1 MVGRPVGHALGARRR
16 GRTLRRREV
25 PAPGKIF
32 RRDVPRRTRLVRVL
46 GIGTRLTSSEA
57 PSEAA
62 DLRSDERT
70 AAAPA
75 TAPVELD
82 FDAFFRSQYP
92 SVVRLSYSL
101 CGSMSI
107 AEELA
112 QEAFITAHRKWVR
125 LASFDRPDLWIR
137 RVVINRSISHRRRQ
151 ASEQRAFQRLRGR
164 PREVVEAELG
174 DEAVWQAL
182 RELSPRQ
189 AQVLALFY
197 VEDQPLSAVAEILEL
212 GEETVK
218 THLKRGRAAMAAKLG
233 EPPAG
238 DDVSP
243 GDAASEVRS

>member
-1 MVGRPVGHALGARRR
+1 MPV
-16 GRTLRRREV
+16 
-25 PAPGKIF
+25 
-32 RRDVPRRTRLVRVL
+32 
-46 GIGTRLTSSEA
+46 
-57 PSEAA
+57 
-62 DLRSDERT
+62 
-70 AAAPA
+70 
-75 TAPVELD
+75 
-82 FDAFFRSQYP
+82 
-92 SVVRLSYSL
+92 
-101 CGSMSI
+101 

-125 LASFDRPDLWIR
+125 LAAFDRPDLWVR

-164 PREVVEAELG
+164 PREVVESEIG

-218 THLKRGRAAMAAKLG
+218 THLKRGRAALAAKLG
-233 EPPAG
+233 EPV
-238 DDVSP
+238 DD
-243 GDAASEVRS
+243 DAAAREVGP